1 MRSRHQSQT
10 SCRRRRGSILVALVV
25 MLVILSL
32 IVIGISIEGAQD
44 QTLSVTRTG
53 GEQAFMAAAS
63 AANLA
68 VKEMYDGIDNDGDG
82 TIGSIANG
90 VVANGPI
97 IAGAQCAAS
106 VSVSGPT
113 TTITA
118 TGLLGTCARAIS
130 VVLTNTSAPIEGF
143 EMYSNGYALDD
154 PNGWQP
160 WDMNS
165 ASVAYVVNTYARRGS
180 FSCDIRS
187 TTDNVHL
194 YTPTSGQWIYTAWLY
209 IPSSSTGAPYFIMMN
224 TYVAGGAKS
233 WSVQVQ
239 FNLSNNLC
247 ANNLPNGVAGTS
259 GTIVRDQWAPIS
271 VSIDLDAGTYTFSY
285 NNQEL
290 FTDTWNALGGVRALA
305 ATDFYSGGSGDVYY
319 DDIQLAPVGAGA
331 WTVTGWQ
338 QIPTAP

>member
-1 MRSRHQSQT
+1 VSRAN
-10 SCRRRRGSILVALVV
+10 GV
-25 MLVILSL
+25 
-32 IVIGISIEGAQD
+32 
-44 QTLSVTRTG
+44 
-53 GEQAFMAAAS
+53 QAELAAES

-68 VKEMYDGIDNDGDG
+68 IKELYDSVDYDGDG
-82 TIGSIANG
+82 TIGSIAAG

-97 IAGAQCAAS
+97 INGAHSAAGI
-106 VSVSGPT
+106 SVSGLAA
-113 TTITA
+113 TITA
-118 TGLLGTCARAIS
+118 TGVCGACTKVLS

-165 ASVAYVVNTYARRGS
+165 AAVAYVVNTYARRGS

-209 IPSSSTGAPYFIMMN
+209 IPSSSTGYPYFIMMN

-247 ANNLPNGVAGTS
+247 ANNLPNGVAGTA

-271 VSIDLDAGTYTFSY
+271 VYIDLDAGTYTFSY

-290 FTDTWNALGGVRALA
+290 FTDSWNADGGVRALA
-305 ATDFYSGGSGDVYY
+305 ATDFYGGQATDVYY
-319 DDIQLAPVGAGA
+319 DDIQLAPVGSAGA

-338 QIPTAP
+338 QVPPAQ